1 MGKKITNEH
10 AEQVLL
16 TFYMANAE
24 DEKYDEFRE
33 GYNGI
38 LLLALHK
45 NLGYS
50 SGITALGYEN
60 ILEAY
65 AELDSLGFTN
75 EIDNEDI
82 ANAVR
87 MFRGE

>member
-1 MGKKITNEH
+1 
-10 AEQVLL
+10 
-16 TFYMANAE
+16 
-24 DEKYDEFRE
+24 
-33 GYNGI
+33 
-38 LLLALHK
+38 LALHK

>member
-16 TFYMANAE
+16 TFHLANAE

-33 GYNGI
+33 YYKGI
-38 LLLALHK
+38 VLLALHK
-45 NLGYS
+45 NLGWT
-50 SGITALGYEN
+50 SGITELGYEN
-60 ILEAY
+60 IVEAY
-65 AELDSLGFTN
+65 GELDSLGFTD
-75 EIDNEDI
+75 EITKEDI

-87 MFRGE
+87 ILRG